1 MNLDEGER
9 VTSILPV
16 KEYLDDHYIF
26 MATANGTVK
35 KTPLTEFSR
44 PRSVGLRALELDEG
58 DVLVGTAITDGNCDV
73 MLFSS
78 ANKAVRFREE
88 DVRAM
93 GRTARGVRGIRLDEG
108 RRVISLIIPQ
118 DGGKVLTVSENGYGK
133 RTEAGDFPTKGRGT
147 MGVIAMQISERNGGL
162 AGAVQVFEGDELM
175 LISDQ
180 GTMVRTRTSE
190 VSELGRNTQGV
201 RVIRLKEG
209 EKLVGIERIAESEE
223 SEGSESGE

>member
-1 MNLDEGER
+1 
-9 VTSILPV
+9 
-16 KEYLDDHYIF
+16 

-58 DVLVGTAITDGNCDV
+58 DVLIGTAITDGNREV

-78 ANKAVRFREE
+78 ANKAVRFREDE
-88 DVRAM
+88 VRAM
-93 GRTARGVRGIRLDEG
+93 GRTARGVRGIRLADG
-108 RRVISLIIPQ
+108 QKMISLIIPQ

-133 RTEAGDFPTKGRGT
+133 RTDASDFPTKGRGT

-180 GTMVRTRTSE
+180 GTLVRTRTTE
-190 VSELGRNTQGV
+190 ISELSRNTQGV
-201 RVIRLKEG
+201 RIIRLKEG
-209 EKLVGIERIAESEE
+209 EKLVGIERVAEPEE
-223 SEGSESGE
+223 IESDVQEVEE